1 MGADS
6 ACLREDDIEE
16 LSQALLARMISTD
29 FARACGC
36 ALTEEMLRD
45 LANRIETG
53 LRTAMRHQ
61 RDALVAQCDARAELW
76 IRTEQRAGAP
86 AVLRAEA
93 RARANEA
100 AYLADALRGGS

>member
-1 MGADS
+1 MEA
-6 ACLREDDIEE
+6 
-16 LSQALLARMISTD
+16 LSLALLARMISTD

-36 ALTEEMLRD
+36 APTDAMLGD

-53 LRTAMRHQ
+53 LRTATRHQ
-61 RDALVAQCDARAELW
+61 RDAFVAQCDARAELW

-93 RARANEA
+93 RARGNEA
-100 AYLADALRGGS
+100 AHLADALRGGG